1 MKVVISKS
9 TRPQKRLMAKF
20 EGRTVHFGQRG
31 AKTFVDHKDEEVKRA
46 WIARHR
52 VREDWRDYDTAGSLS
67 KHVLWSKTSISAAVK
82 DLNASQKEYHF
93 VYSR

>member
-9 TRPQKRLMAKF
+9 TRPEKRLMAKF

-52 VREDWRDYDTAGSLS
+52 VREDWRDYDSAGALS
-67 KHVLWSKTSISAAVK
+67 KHLLWSKRSVSASVK
-82 DLNASQKEYHF
+82 ALNDRQKQYHF
-93 VYSR
+93 VYSG

>member
-52 VREDWRDYDTAGSLS
+52 VRENWRDYDTAGSLS
-67 KHVLWSKTSISAAVK
+67 RHVLWSKTSISAAVK
-82 DLNASQKEYHF
+82 DLNSKQQEYSF

>member
-46 WIARHR
+46 WEARHR
-52 VREDWRDYDTAGSLS
+52 VREDWRDLQTAGSLS
-67 KHVLWSKTSISAAVK
+67 KNILWTKTSVPASVK
-82 DLNASQKEYHF
+82 ALNDRQKQYTF
-93 VYSR
+93 VYR